1 MLQISTLE
9 SSALEL
15 LKKLQKLPLLG
26 DARLVGGTAL
36 ALQIGHRKSID
47 LDFFGELNFEIQ
59 ELIDEI
65 KEFAEL
71 TILSESKN
79 IHIYSVDGIKVDF
92 VNYKYPW
99 LDDAVVEDGITLASI
114 RDIAAMKISAII
126 GRGTK
131 KDFIDVAFLLQRFSL
146 EEILDFYSMKYKD
159 GSVFMVLKSLT
170 YFDDA
175 EDDIMPD
182 MLIKKSWKQVKKEIL
197 AEAGKFNLNA
207 KKNIKGKN
215 LQ

>member
-1 MLQISTLE
+1 MLQLSTVE
-9 SSALEL
+9 SNALEL
-15 LKKLQKLPLLG
+15 LKKLQKSPLLG
-26 DARLVGGTAL
+26 SARLVGGTAL

-79 IHIYSVDGIKVDF
+79 IHVYSVAGIKVDF
-92 VNYKYPW
+92 VNCKYPW

-131 KDFIDVAFLLQRFSL
+131 KDFIDIAFLLQKFSL
-146 EEILDFYSMKYKD
+146 KEILDFYSMKYND
-159 GSVFMVLKSLT
+159 GSVFTALKSLT

-182 MLIKKSWKQVKKEIL
+182 MLIRKSWKQVKKEIL
-197 AEAGKFNLNA
+197 AKSGK
-207 KKNIKGKN
+207 
-215 LQ
+215 